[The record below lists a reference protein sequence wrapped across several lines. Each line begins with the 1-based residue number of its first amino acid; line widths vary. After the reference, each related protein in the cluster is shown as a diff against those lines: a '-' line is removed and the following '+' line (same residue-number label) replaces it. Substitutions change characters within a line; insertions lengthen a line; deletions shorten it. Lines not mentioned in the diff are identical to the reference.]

1 MRPPPRLLVI
11 TDWALPR
18 AGLLAAL
25 DAALAAGPGVEVQH
39 RHPGAPLRQFL
50 EEARLLAARY
60 GAARLWVNGRPDVA
74 ALLGASLHL
83 PAGGLL
89 ARDMR
94 PLLAPGA
101 GLSVAVHD
109 AREAA
114 EAAGADVAL
123 VSPVF
128 APGSKPTDTRPQLG
142 PEGFVALARALPCPA
157 LALGGMTPARAA
169 QVPGAAGVAAISAV
183 LAAEDPG
190 AAARAFLEAAAPRGG

>member
-1 MRPPPRLLVI
+1 MRAPPRLLVI

-18 AGLLAAL
+18 AVLLAAL
-25 DAALAAGPGVEVQH
+25 DAALAAGPGVELQH
-39 RHPGAPLRQFL
+39 RHPGAPLRLFL

-60 GAARLWVNGRPDVA
+60 GTGRLWVNGRPDVA

-89 ARDMR
+89 ARDVR

-101 GLSVAVHD
+101 GLSAAVHD
-109 AREAA
+109 VREAA

-128 APGSKPTDTRPQLG
+128 APGSKPGDVRPQLG
-142 PEGFVALARALPCPA
+142 PEGFARLAGALPCPA
-157 LALGGMTPARAA
+157 LALGGMTPERLRT
-169 QVPGAAGVAAISAV
+169 VPGAAGAAVVSAV
-183 LAAEDPG
+183 LSAEDPG
-190 AAARAFLEAAAPRGG
+190 AVARAFLAAGG